1 MSDLKRGLW
10 ETPTGESLNR
20 VCLCV
25 GRDVEGGGGGVGLMG
40 GRRPGCLVVRFRPS
54 DRPRGHQTHTHINT
68 QRDDTE
74 DTPTMT
80 CLHPAAH

>member
-20 VCLCV
+20 VCLCE

-40 GRRPGCLVVRFRPS
+40 GRRPGCLVVRFRPQRQAPRTPNTHKEMTQKT
-54 DRPRGHQTHTHINT
+54 RPQ
-68 QRDDTE
+68 
-74 DTPTMT
+74 
-80 CLHPAAH
+80 